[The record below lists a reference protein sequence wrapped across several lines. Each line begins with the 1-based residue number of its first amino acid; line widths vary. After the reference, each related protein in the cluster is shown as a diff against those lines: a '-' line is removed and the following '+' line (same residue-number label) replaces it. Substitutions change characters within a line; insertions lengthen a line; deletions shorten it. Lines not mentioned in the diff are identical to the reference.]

1 MHLHTPRPLSN
12 TIYNTKQSTVNIR
25 HYFINRCSE
34 ICPPASWGNINP
46 SVPPTRGGRT
56 TDGGPRL
63 CRVFNFVQMTAC
75 RRVIASTHFYLL
87 LVSSDVIIKR
97 LIVSSHHN
105 EIFLIQSLRKI
116 SFKILIEHQNE
127 KVNLRH
133 F

>member
-1 MHLHTPRPLSN
+1 MHLHTTS
-12 TIYNTKQSTVNIR
+12 TIEHNLLHKTKYSQHKTLLYKSLFRDLPTCIVGQYQS
-25 HYFINRCSE
+25 
-34 ICPPASWGNINP
+34 ICAPDTGW
-46 SVPPTRGGRT
+46 TDDGR
-56 TDGGPRL
+56 GPRL

-105 EIFLIQSLRKI
+105 EIFLIQSLLKI

-127 KVNLRH
+127 RVNLRH